1 MENRYLRARVFRNHL
16 TTLNNNT
23 MAMQI
28 TDQNAPELIAGEK
41 LVVIDF
47 WATWCGPCQHM
58 GPIVESLAEKYA
70 GKAIIGKYN
79 VDENEDVAAEFG
91 IRSIPTLLFLK
102 GGQLLHKIVGLT
114 PQADIE
120 AKINELL

>member
-1 MENRYLRARVFRNHL
+1 
-16 TTLNNNT
+16 

-47 WATWCGPCQHM
+47 WATWCGPCQRM
-58 GPIVESLAEKYA
+58 TPIVEALAEKYE

-79 VDENEDVAAEFG
+79 VDENEDLSAQFN
-91 IRSIPTLLFLK
+91 IRNIPVLVFVK
-102 GGQLLHKIVGLT
+102 GGEVKHKFVGVT
-114 PQADIE
+114 SQADIE

>member
-1 MENRYLRARVFRNHL
+1 
-16 TTLNNNT
+16 

-47 WATWCGPCQHM
+47 WATWCGPCQRM
-58 GPIVESLAEKYA
+58 TPIVEALAEKYE

-79 VDENEDVAAEFG
+79 VDENEDLSAQFN
-91 IRSIPTLLFLK
+91 IRNIPVLVFVK
-102 GGQLLHKIVGLT
+102 GGEVKHKFVGVT
-114 PQADIE
+114 SQSDIE
-120 AKINELL
+120 AKIEELL